1 MYLHCV
7 PPLSSIVYTDMTIT
21 WRDEI
26 PIEKAVI
33 AAIRHRVN
41 NDIKGWAES
50 ICINRGLL
58 YLSLPIVSSTF
69 PNPILTTAATRPY
82 PVHVAP
88 HGRPGLGSL
97 EQAEAVTSIIHTWRT
112 FAPVFIVFVPK
123 TGQGRRKSRRFL
135 QLSVLPTLPSP
146 APTCLAAVPAGS
158 IHQAGAIPPMS
169 YLLKS
174 VATDNAIS
182 LLIVSTPQ
190 SSTGGDL

>member
-1 MYLHCV
+1 MICYLLH
-7 PPLSSIVYTDMTIT
+7 II
-21 WRDEI
+21 REI
-26 PIEKAVI
+26 NKMCDK
-33 AAIRHRVN
+33 HVN
-41 NDIKGWAES
+41 NSET
-50 ICINRGLL
+50 CNVV
-58 YLSLPIVSSTF
+58 LSLPLLSIGHRATNMLLGRDPICSNLTSPTF
-69 PNPILTTAATRPY
+69 PQHPTQ
-82 PVHVAP
+82 VAP